1 MGHNKVRRL
10 GGGLAMVKS
19 TWVHSTDL
27 NISDLASSLPSRLHP
42 LAIERLEERDEFAD
56 EAFPCLEDHSSDSTD
71 NYLFGELAF
80 PVFDSATTSV
90 GTLSIRVVVDF
101 DRMVTVL
108 RPPADLPSGITAP
121 DLTDLTLQA
130 AGMDTGAAMWL
141 LFDRVAGEIQRLVLE
156 AETRAEDVE
165 YPLNHD
171 REPPPD
177 CRRQL
182 AHLRNQFLQLGTI
195 IRPTLS
201 VVEEIIDD
209 ELDLTNEGQELFT
222 RDTEIRLIA
231 VRNTLTHSLN
241 QVTYWTEN
249 LRTMQDSLS
258 DYLNREQAK
267 SGNRLAAMASIMLLP
282 TFLVG
287 LYGMNIDA
295 GYFPEFGWL
304 NGYLL
309 AWILIVVITAIQVV
323 VFRRMGWLSR
333 R

>member
-1 MGHNKVRRL
+1 MTSVN
-10 GGGLAMVKS
+10 
-19 TWVHSTDL
+19 WVHLVDPTA
-27 NISDLASSLPSRLHP
+27 SDLSSALPMHLHP
-42 LAIERLEERDEFAD
+42 LATERLEESEEFGD

-80 PVFDSATTSV
+80 PVFDLATIGV

-108 RPPADLPSGITAP
+108 RSPDDLPPGITLP
-121 DLTDLTLQA
+121 DLTDLPLQA
-130 AGMDTGAAMWL
+130 VGMDTGAAMWL
-141 LFDRVAGEIQRLVLE
+141 LLNRVADEIHRLVLDT
-156 AETRAEDVE
+156 ETRAEDVE

-171 REPPPD
+171 REPPTD
-177 CRRQL
+177 CRKQL
-182 AHLRNQFLQLGTI
+182 AQLRNQFLQLGTI

-201 VVEEIIDD
+201 VVKEIIDD

-222 RDTEIRLIA
+222 RDTEIRLIS

-258 DYLNREQAK
+258 DYLNREQTR

-287 LYGMNIDA
+287 LYGMNIDST
-295 GYFPEFGWL
+295 YFPEFGWL

-309 AWILIVVITAIQVV
+309 AWILIVVITVIQVV

>member
-1 MGHNKVRRL
+1 MAKTSWTHLQTPDNAELVS
-10 GGGLAMVKS
+10 V
-19 TWVHSTDL
+19 
-27 NISDLASSLPSRLHP
+27 LPIRLHP
-42 LAIERLEERDEFAD
+42 LATERLQENEGFAD
-56 EAFPCLEDHSSDSTD
+56 EAFPSLEDHSSDSTD

-80 PVFDSATTSV
+80 PVFDPATTSV
-90 GTLSIRVVVDF
+90 GTLSIQVVVDF
-101 DRMVTVL
+101 DRMVTL
-108 RPPADLPSGITAP
+108 LQPPEDLPPGITVP
-121 DLTDLTLQA
+121 DLTDLPLQA
-130 AGMDTGAAMWL
+130 VGMDTGACMWL
-141 LFDRVAGEIQRLVLE
+141 LFDRVADEIQRLVLE
-156 AETRAEDVE
+156 TETRAEDVE

-171 REPPPD
+171 KEPPKD
-177 CRRQL
+177 CRKQL
-182 AHLRNQFLQLGTI
+182 AKLRNQFLQLETI

-201 VVEEIIDD
+201 VVKEIIDD

-222 RDTEIRLIA
+222 RDTEIRLIS
-231 VRNTLTHSLN
+231 VRNSLTHSLN

-258 DYLNREQAK
+258 DYLNREQTR

-287 LYGMNIDA
+287 LYGMNIDSS
-295 GYFPEFGWL
+295 YFPEFGWL

-333 R
+333 H

>member
-1 MGHNKVRRL
+1 MAK
-10 GGGLAMVKS
+10 A
-19 TWVHSTDL
+19 TWVHSTDP
-27 NISDLASSLPSRLHP
+27 NSSDLLSALPPRMHP
-42 LAIERLEERDEFAD
+42 LAIQRLEEHDEFAD
-56 EAFPCLEDHSSDSTD
+56 EAFPSLEDHSSDSTD

-80 PVFDSATTSV
+80 PVFDPVTTSV
-90 GTLSIRVVVDF
+90 GTLSIRLVIDF

-108 RPPADLPSGITAP
+108 RPPGDLPPSITVP
-121 DLTDLTLQA
+121 DLTDLPLQA
-130 AGMDTGAAMWL
+130 VGMDTGACMWL
-141 LFDRVAGEIQRLVLE
+141 LLDRVADEIQKLVLE
-156 AETRAEDVE
+156 TETRAEDVE

-171 REPPPD
+171 REPPTD
-177 CRRQL
+177 CRKQL
-182 AHLRNQFLQLGTI
+182 AQLRNQFLQLGTI

-222 RDTEIRLIA
+222 RDTEIRLIS

-258 DYLNREQAK
+258 DYLNREQTR

-309 AWILIVVITAIQVV
+309 AWILIVVITVIQVV

>member
-1 MGHNKVRRL
+1 
-10 GGGLAMVKS
+10 
-19 TWVHSTDL
+19 
-27 NISDLASSLPSRLHP
+27 
-42 LAIERLEERDEFAD
+42 
-56 EAFPCLEDHSSDSTD
+56 
-71 NYLFGELAF
+71 
-80 PVFDSATTSV
+80 
-90 GTLSIRVVVDF
+90 
-101 DRMVTVL
+101 
-108 RPPADLPSGITAP
+108 
-121 DLTDLTLQA
+121 
-130 AGMDTGAAMWL
+130 MDTGACMWL
-141 LFDRVAGEIQRLVLE
+141 LLDRVADEIQKLVLE
-156 AETRAEDVE
+156 TETRAEDVE

-171 REPPPD
+171 REPPTD
-177 CRRQL
+177 CRKQL
-182 AHLRNQFLQLGTI
+182 AQLRNQFLQLGTI

-222 RDTEIRLIA
+222 RDTEIRLIS

-258 DYLNREQAK
+258 DYLNREQTR

-309 AWILIVVITAIQVV
+309 AWILIVVITVIQVV

>member
-1 MGHNKVRRL
+1 MAGTLWTHL
-10 GGGLAMVKS
+10 HAPGIGE
-19 TWVHSTDL
+19 
-27 NISDLASSLPSRLHP
+27 LASVLPARLHP
-42 LAIERLEERDEFAD
+42 LAAERLEERDEFAD

-80 PVFDSATTSV
+80 PVFDPATTSV
-90 GTLSIRVVVDF
+90 GTLSIRLVVDF

-108 RPPADLPSGITAP
+108 RPPEDLPPGITVP
-121 DLTDLTLQA
+121 DLTDLPLQA
-130 AGMDTGAAMWL
+130 VGMDTGACMWL
-141 LFDRVAGEIQRLVLE
+141 LLDRVADEIQKLVLE
-156 AETRAEDVE
+156 TETRAEDVE

-171 REPPPD
+171 REPPTD
-177 CRRQL
+177 CRKQL
-182 AHLRNQFLQLGTI
+182 AQLRNQFLQLGTI

-222 RDTEIRLIA
+222 RDTEIRLIS

-258 DYLNREQAK
+258 DYLNREQTR

-287 LYGMNIDA
+287 LYGMNIDST
-295 GYFPEFGWL
+295 YFPEFGWL

-309 AWILIVVITAIQVV
+309 AWILIVVITVIQVV

>member
-1 MGHNKVRRL
+1 
-10 GGGLAMVKS
+10 MVETNWTHLDS
-19 TWVHSTDL
+19 PGNTELVSV
-27 NISDLASSLPSRLHP
+27 LPIRLHP
-42 LAIERLEERDEFAD
+42 LATERLQESEGFAD
-56 EAFPCLEDHSSDSTD
+56 EAFPCLEDHSSHSTD

-80 PVFDSATTSV
+80 PVFDPATTSV
-90 GTLSIRVVVDF
+90 GTLSIRMVVDF

-108 RPPADLPSGITAP
+108 RLPQDLPSGITVP
-121 DLTDLTLQA
+121 DLTDLPLQA
-130 AGMDTGAAMWL
+130 TGMDTGAAMWL
-141 LFDRVAGEIQRLVLE
+141 LFDRVADEIQRLVLE

-171 REPPPD
+171 KEPPAD

-182 AHLRNQFLQLGTI
+182 AQLRNQFLQLGTI

-201 VVEEIIDD
+201 VVEEIIAD
-209 ELDLTNEGQELFT
+209 ELDLTNEDQELFS

>member
-1 MGHNKVRRL
+1 MAGTLWTHL
-10 GGGLAMVKS
+10 HAPGIGE
-19 TWVHSTDL
+19 
-27 NISDLASSLPSRLHP
+27 LASVLPTRLHP
-42 LAIERLEERDEFAD
+42 LAAERLEERDEFAD
-56 EAFPCLEDHSSDSTD
+56 ETFPCLEDHSSDSTD

-80 PVFDSATTSV
+80 PVFDPATTSV

-108 RPPADLPSGITAP
+108 RPPENLPPGITVPDLIDLP
-121 DLTDLTLQA
+121 LQA
-130 AGMDTGAAMWL
+130 VGMDTGACMWL
-141 LFDRVAGEIQRLVLE
+141 LLNRVADEIHRLVLD

-171 REPPPD
+171 KEPPTD
-177 CRRQL
+177 CRKQL
-182 AHLRNQFLQLGTI
+182 AQLRNQFLQLGTI

-201 VVEEIIDD
+201 VVEEIIAD

-222 RDTEIRLIA
+222 RDTEIRLIS

-241 QVTYWTEN
+241 QVIYWTEN

-258 DYLNREQAK
+258 DYLNREQAR

>member
-1 MGHNKVRRL
+1 MAGTLWTHL
-10 GGGLAMVKS
+10 HAPGIGE
-19 TWVHSTDL
+19 
-27 NISDLASSLPSRLHP
+27 LASVLPTRLHP
-42 LAIERLEERDEFAD
+42 LAAERLEERDEFAD
-56 EAFPCLEDHSSDSTD
+56 ETFPCLEDHSSDSTD

-80 PVFDSATTSV
+80 PVFDPATTSV

-108 RPPADLPSGITAP
+108 RPPENLPPGITVPDLIDLP
-121 DLTDLTLQA
+121 LQA
-130 AGMDTGAAMWL
+130 VGMDTGACMWL
-141 LFDRVAGEIQRLVLE
+141 LLNRVADEIHRLVLD

-171 REPPPD
+171 KEPPTD
-177 CRRQL
+177 CRKQL
-182 AHLRNQFLQLGTI
+182 AQLRNQFLQLGTI

-201 VVEEIIDD
+201 VVEEIIAD

>member
-1 MGHNKVRRL
+1 MTSVN
-10 GGGLAMVKS
+10 
-19 TWVHSTDL
+19 WVHLVDPTT
-27 NISDLASSLPSRLHP
+27 SDLSSALPIHLHP
-42 LAIERLEERDEFAD
+42 LATERLEETEAFGD

-71 NYLFGELAF
+71 HYLFGELAF

-108 RPPADLPSGITAP
+108 RPPENMPHGITVP
-121 DLTDLTLQA
+121 DLTDLPLQA
-130 AGMDTGAAMWL
+130 TDMDTGAAMWL
-141 LFDRVAGEIQRLVLE
+141 LFDRVAGEIQKLVSE
-156 AETRAEDVE
+156 AETRAEEVE
-165 YPLNHD
+165 HPLNHD
-171 REPPPD
+171 REPPTD

-182 AHLRNQFLQLGTI
+182 AQLRNQFLQLGTI

-209 ELDLTNEGQELFT
+209 ELDLTNEDQELFT

-309 AWILIVVITAIQVV
+309 AWIMIVVITAIQVV

>member
-1 MGHNKVRRL
+1 MAETSWTHL
-10 GGGLAMVKS
+10 LAPGNEELVS
-19 TWVHSTDL
+19 V
-27 NISDLASSLPSRLHP
+27 LPIRLHP
-42 LAIERLEERDEFAD
+42 LATERLQENEGFTD

-80 PVFDSATTSV
+80 PVFDPATTSV
-90 GTLSIRVVVDF
+90 GTLSIRMIVNF

-108 RPPADLPSGITAP
+108 RLPQDLPLGVTEP
-121 DLTDLTLQA
+121 DLTDLPLQA
-130 AGMDTGAAMWL
+130 EGMDTGACMWL
-141 LFDRVAGEIQRLVLE
+141 LLDRVADEIQKLVLE
-156 AETRAEDVE
+156 TETRAEDVE

-171 REPPPD
+171 KEPPPD
-177 CRRQL
+177 CRKQL
-182 AHLRNQFLQLGTI
+182 AQLRNQFLQLGTI
-195 IRPTLS
+195 IRPTLT
-201 VVEEIIDD
+201 VVKDIIDD

-222 RDTEIRLIA
+222 RDTEIRLIS

-258 DYLNREQAK
+258 DYLNREQTK

-287 LYGMNIDA
+287 LYGMNIDSS
-295 GYFPEFGWL
+295 YFPEFGWL

-309 AWILIVVITAIQVV
+309 AWILIVVITAIQIV

>member
-1 MGHNKVRRL
+1 MAETSWTHLQAPGNDKLVS
-10 GGGLAMVKS
+10 V
-19 TWVHSTDL
+19 
-27 NISDLASSLPSRLHP
+27 LPIRLHP
-42 LAIERLEERDEFAD
+42 LATERLQENEGFAD

-80 PVFDSATTSV
+80 PVFDPATTSV
-90 GTLSIRVVVDF
+90 GTLSIQVVVDF
-101 DRMVTVL
+101 DRMVTL
-108 RPPADLPSGITAP
+108 LQPPEDLPPGITVP
-121 DLTDLTLQA
+121 DLTDLPLQA
-130 AGMDTGAAMWL
+130 VGMDTGACMWL
-141 LFDRVAGEIQRLVLE
+141 LLDRVADEIQKLVLE
-156 AETRAEDVE
+156 TETRAEDLE

-171 REPPPD
+171 KEPPTD
-177 CRRQL
+177 CRKQL
-182 AHLRNQFLQLGTI
+182 AQLRNQFLQLGTI

-201 VVEEIIDD
+201 VVEGIIDD
-209 ELDLTNEGQELFT
+209 DIDLTKEGQELFT
-222 RDTEIRLIA
+222 RDTEIRLIS

-258 DYLNREQAK
+258 DYLNREQTR

-287 LYGMNIDA
+287 LYGMNIDSS
-295 GYFPEFGWL
+295 YFPEFGWL

-323 VFRRMGWLSR
+323 LFRRMGWLSR

>member
-1 MGHNKVRRL
+1 MAGTLWTHL
-10 GGGLAMVKS
+10 HAPGIGE
-19 TWVHSTDL
+19 
-27 NISDLASSLPSRLHP
+27 LASVLPTRLHP
-42 LAIERLEERDEFAD
+42 LAAERLEERDEFAD
-56 EAFPCLEDHSSDSTD
+56 ETFPCLEDHSSDSTD

-80 PVFDSATTSV
+80 PVFDPATTSV

-108 RPPADLPSGITAP
+108 RPPENLPPGITVPDLIDLP
-121 DLTDLTLQA
+121 LQA
-130 AGMDTGAAMWL
+130 VGMDTGACMWL
-141 LFDRVAGEIQRLVLE
+141 LLDRVADEIQKLVLE
-156 AETRAEDVE
+156 TETRAEDVE

-171 REPPPD
+171 REPPTD

-182 AHLRNQFLQLGTI
+182 AQLRNQFLQLGTI

-201 VVEEIIDD
+201 VVKEIIDD

-222 RDTEIRLIA
+222 RDTEIRLIS

-258 DYLNREQAK
+258 DYLNREQTR

-309 AWILIVVITAIQVV
+309 AWILIVVITVIQVV

>member
-1 MGHNKVRRL
+1 
-10 GGGLAMVKS
+10 
-19 TWVHSTDL
+19 
-27 NISDLASSLPSRLHP
+27 
-42 LAIERLEERDEFAD
+42 
-56 EAFPCLEDHSSDSTD
+56 
-71 NYLFGELAF
+71 
-80 PVFDSATTSV
+80 
-90 GTLSIRVVVDF
+90 
-101 DRMVTVL
+101 MVTVL
-108 RPPADLPSGITAP
+108 RPPGDLPPSITVP
-121 DLTDLTLQA
+121 DLTDLPLQA
-130 AGMDTGAAMWL
+130 VGMDTGACMWL
-141 LFDRVAGEIQRLVLE
+141 LLDRVADEIQKLVLE

-171 REPPPD
+171 REPPTD
-177 CRRQL
+177 CRKQL
-182 AHLRNQFLQLGTI
+182 AQLRNQFLQLGTI

-222 RDTEIRLIA
+222 RDTEIRLIS

-258 DYLNREQAK
+258 DYLNREQTR

-309 AWILIVVITAIQVV
+309 AWILIVVITVIQVV

>member
-1 MGHNKVRRL
+1 MTSGN
-10 GGGLAMVKS
+10 
-19 TWVHSTDL
+19 WVHLVDPTT
-27 NISDLASSLPSRLHP
+27 SDLSSAAPMNLHP
-42 LAIERLEERDEFAD
+42 LATERLEETEAFGD

-71 NYLFGELAF
+71 HYLFGELAF
-80 PVFDSATTSV
+80 PVFGPATTSV
-90 GTLSIRVVVDF
+90 GTLSIRMVVDF

-108 RPPADLPSGITAP
+108 RFPEDMPPDITVP
-121 DLTDLTLQA
+121 DLTDLPVQA
-130 AGMDTGAAMWL
+130 AGMDTGACMWL
-141 LFDRVAGEIQRLVLE
+141 LLDRVAGEIKTLVLE
-156 AETRAEDVE
+156 AESRAEDVE

-171 REPPPD
+171 KEPPAD
-177 CRRQL
+177 CRKQL
-182 AHLRNQFLQLGTI
+182 AQLRNQFLQLGTI

-201 VVEEIIDD
+201 VVEGIIDD
-209 ELDLTNEGQELFT
+209 DIDLTKEGQELFT
-222 RDTEIRLIA
+222 RDTEIRLIS

-258 DYLNREQAK
+258 DYLNREQTR

-287 LYGMNIDA
+287 LYGMNIDSS
-295 GYFPEFGWL
+295 YFPEFGWL

-323 VFRRMGWLSR
+323 LFRRMGWLSR